1 MKMKLSGKILPL
13 IALTTLAGCM
23 STGPHLKSSVSEGV
37 AGIEA
42 RLPYANYSNYFG
54 YVDKSVVP
62 EGKYK
67 GKDTYYLYVWVP
79 AAVDEIGV
87 SMISPAVA
95 TPGDNDFVHANFKPG
110 MAKDANKF
118 FDTYIVLDR
127 MNIIDSNGIS
137 DGGKVLQNLGRND
150 DSSELPANPSGAS
163 YNSLLR
169 KTTSMNNPTEA
180 LVRGVYRIGF
190 TSFRSSVEGSFEA
203 TIGTNVPGVKIAASL
218 SELDALVNK
227 KL

>member
-1 MKMKLSGKILPL
+1 MKISRLVLPFVT
-13 IALTTLAGCM
+13 AAVLAGC
-23 STGPHLKSSVSEGV
+23 SATGPHLKSSVSEGV

-54 YVDKSVVP
+54 YVDSSVQP

-67 GKDTYYLYVWVP
+67 GKDTYYLYAWVP

-87 SMISPAVA
+87 SMISPAVSTPEGA
-95 TPGDNDFVHANFKPG
+95 DFKHANYTPG
-110 MAKDANKF
+110 MQKDAEKF
-118 FDTYIVLDR
+118 FDTYIVFDR
-127 MNIIDSNGIS
+127 LNIIDNTKIKN
-137 DGGKVLQNLGRND
+137 GGKVLQNLGRND
-150 DSSELPANPSGAS
+150 DTSELPANPSGAN

-169 KTTSMNNPTEA
+169 KTTSMNNASEA
-180 LVRGVYRIGF
+180 LVRGVYRISF
-190 TSFRSSVEGSFEA
+190 TSFRSNVEGSFEA

-218 SELDALVNK
+218 EELHELVNGN